1 MLVVLTSQAR
11 PPRCDGQRAQKREIV
26 MSTRAIARTR
36 SGLALLST
44 ARAGLTGLGILGVA
58 VLLGGCKAETAVSEE
73 PVRPVKVAIVE
84 AAPEARTL
92 TYSGVVRPR
101 IESALGF
108 RVTGKMT
115 ERWVNV
121 GDTVAVDEPIA
132 RLDETDLRLAENAA
146 SAAVAAARS

>member
-1 MLVVLTSQAR
+1 MSASLTYVSHAYIASSG
-11 PPRCDGQRAQKREIV
+11 DGLRRGSGRKKREIV
-26 MSTRAIARTR
+26 MRTTASARARSGPAPLATART
-36 SGLALLST
+36 
-44 ARAGLTGLGILGVA
+44 GLTGLGILGVA

-108 RVTGKMT
+108 RVTGKIT
-115 ERWVNV
+115 ERSVNV
-121 GDTVAVDEPIA
+121 GDTVAVGEPIA
-132 RLDETDLRLAENAA
+132 
-146 SAAVAAARS
+146 